1 VKICICFWLFLNE
14 RLFKSVYQVFLNH
27 MTCYEQLLEMFYQKP
42 KHTSGFQDSKM
53 NKLLCK
59 MKNGV
64 DDHPQGEL
72 VKMLK
77 WHES

>member
-1 VKICICFWLFLNE
+1 
-14 RLFKSVYQVFLNH
+14 